1 MFKLY
6 MVYMANSNRIQKNY
20 FHLMIQNFIDLIQ
33 EALDI
38 SENVAWV
45 LGKKFQ
51 DGKFSAACFDFAA
64 KKKNPQKRKSIKK
77 CRIGFN
83 RNNIASRYCITSDHV

>member
-1 MFKLY
+1 
-6 MVYMANSNRIQKNY
+6 MVYIVNSNRIQKIY
-20 FHLMIQNFIDLIQ
+20 FHLMIQNFIELIQ

-64 KKKNPQKRKSIKK
+64 EKKNPKR
-77 CRIGFN
+77 GN
-83 RNNIASRYCITSDHV
+83 R

>member
-1 MFKLY
+1 
-6 MVYMANSNRIQKNY
+6 
-20 FHLMIQNFIDLIQ
+20 MIQNFIELIQ

-38 SENVAWV
+38 SENVVWV

>member
-1 MFKLY
+1 
-6 MVYMANSNRIQKNY
+6 
-20 FHLMIQNFIDLIQ
+20 MIQNFIELIQ

-64 KKKNPQKRKSIKK
+64 EKKNPKR
-77 CRIGFN
+77 GN
-83 RNNIASRYCITSDHV
+83 R